1 MIKRLRRRILGGTA
15 WCWEPACDLLE
26 PAEDCLSGWEE
37 ASRWARWL
45 YESGE
50 AIDAV
55 PLGGRGPPYVRSK
68 AVGTSGALES
78 ADGGRSIVY
87 KAKKDPKLLL
97 QARRGLRP
105 LSRGGRREGS
115 ARAGAFDV
123 AVRACASE
131 FRRCRADAAAHRCVW
146 TAEAWRASRR
156 RARTKPREQGFMH
169 VMMEAGRAESDCKTR
184 QQRATPHPCAR
195 AWRCE
200 GLRPLPLPCWAGT
213 PRALPVTARR
223 PVAGSA
229 KNTCL
234 PPSAAPEGPT
244 TARQRRQCQVCA
256 SNDAQIAGVSTVPV
270 KICRAGRSWV
280 RFTSC
285 AALLAASYSR
295 WLG

>member
-15 WCWEPACDLLE
+15 WCCEPACDLLE

-105 LSRGGRREGS
+105 PFTRWAARRQRASGRVRRGGPSLRERVPEVSRGCGCTPVRLDCWSLESFSTAGANKTTRTRFYACDDGGLAGLSRTVRLDSSVRLPTHAHGL
-115 ARAGAFDV
+115 GA
-123 AVRACASE
+123 A
-131 FRRCRADAAAHRCVW
+131 
-146 TAEAWRASRR
+146 
-156 RARTKPREQGFMH
+156 K
-169 VMMEAGRAESDCKTR
+169 
-184 QQRATPHPCAR
+184 
-195 AWRCE
+195 

-223 PVAGSA
+223 RQRQ
-229 KNTCL
+229 KYL

-244 TARQRRQCQVCA
+244 AARQRRQCQVCA

-285 AALLAASYSR
+285 AALPAASYSR